1 LRRLGA
7 ILRVTKSVPRP
18 QNHPVQK
25 SNASE
30 RLLDAAAR
38 VFARKG
44 LKGAT
49 TREIAI
55 EAGLSEMT
63 LFRRFGTKEK
73 LLRAVVERFF
83 ARRIEPPPV
92 REAPHDLG
100 AALLHYAKLQHRLMD
115 ESLPIIRVLLGELH
129 HFSRDHRDVLH
140 DVFRPMRSAMKTL
153 LQTSQPNKARRNPE
167 VDMLI
172 DMLEGVI
179 FVDSLRRSQGV
190 VTAYSAQRCLETA
203 VEIMLSRL
211 QHDHASAAK
220 RPKRRS

>member
-1 LRRLGA
+1 VR
-7 ILRVTKSVPRP
+7 RP
-18 QNHPVQK
+18 QSQTPQR
-25 SNASE
+25 SNAAE

-49 TREIAI
+49 TREIAV

-83 ARRIEPPPV
+83 ARRIEPPVVHEP
-92 REAPHDLG
+92 PGDLR

-140 DVFRPMRSAMKTL
+140 DVFRPMRSAMNTL
-153 LQTSQPNKARRNPE
+153 LTSQRKKARRSADVE
-167 VDMLI
+167 MLI

-179 FVDSLRRSQGV
+179 FIDSLRRSHGAL
-190 VTAYSAQRCLETA
+190 TLYSAQHCLDTA
-203 VEIMLSRL
+203 IEMMLAGLHEAEGTAPR
-211 QHDHASAAK
+211 
-220 RPKRRS
+220 RPKRGAKSR

>member
-1 LRRLGA
+1 M
-7 ILRVTKSVPRP
+7 PRP
-18 QNHPVQK
+18 QSHTPPRK
-25 SNASE
+25 TSASE

-38 VFARKG
+38 GFARKG

-49 TREIAI
+49 TREIAV

-92 REAPHDLG
+92 HEPPGDLR

-140 DVFRPMRSAMKTL
+140 DVFKPMRSAMNAL
-153 LQTSQPNKARRNPE
+153 LTSQQKKSRRSSD

-179 FVDSLRRSQGV
+179 FIDSLRRSHGA
-190 VTAYSAQRCLETA
+190 VTLYSAQHCLDTA
-203 VEIMLSRL
+203 IEMMLARL
-211 QHDHASAAK
+211 PQVQGPATR
-220 RPKRRS
+220 RPKRRAKS

>member
-1 LRRLGA
+1 M
-7 ILRVTKSVPRP
+7 PRP
-18 QNHPVQK
+18 QSHPPQK

-49 TREIAI
+49 TREIAV

-83 ARRIEPPPV
+83 ARRIEPPAAHQ
-92 REAPHDLG
+92 APEDLRTT
-100 AALLHYAKLQHRLMD
+100 LLHYAKLQHRLMD

-129 HFSRDHRDVLH
+129 HFSKEHRDVLH
-140 DVFRPMRSAMKTL
+140 DVFKLMRSAINAL
-153 LQTSQPNKARRNPE
+153 LSSQQKKARRSADIE
-167 VDMLI
+167 MLL

-179 FVDSLRRSQGV
+179 FIDSLRRSHGAM
-190 VTAYSAQRCLETA
+190 TLYSAQHCLDTA
-203 VEIMLSRL
+203 VEMMLARL
-211 QHDHASAAK
+211 HQAKGASTRKHK
-220 RPKRRS
+220 RGARR

>member
-1 LRRLGA
+1 MR
-7 ILRVTKSVPRP
+7 RP
-18 QNHPVQK
+18 QSQTPQR
-25 SNASE
+25 SNAAE

-83 ARRIEPPPV
+83 ARRIEPPVVHEP
-92 REAPHDLG
+92 PGDLR

-129 HFSRDHRDVLH
+129 HFSKDHRDVLH
-140 DVFRPMRSAMKTL
+140 DVFRPMRSAMNTL
-153 LQTSQPNKARRNPE
+153 LTSQQKKPRRGADVE
-167 VDMLI
+167 MLI

-179 FVDSLRRSQGV
+179 FIDSLRRSHGAL
-190 VTAYSAQRCLETA
+190 TLYSAQHCLDTAIEMMLARLHQAQETA
-203 VEIMLSRL
+203 
-211 QHDHASAAK
+211 
-220 RPKRRS
+220 PKRSKKGARS

>member
-1 LRRLGA
+1 MR
-7 ILRVTKSVPRP
+7 RP
-18 QNHPVQK
+18 QSQTPQR
-25 SNASE
+25 SNAAE

-83 ARRIEPPPV
+83 ARRIEPPVVHEP
-92 REAPHDLG
+92 PGDLR

-129 HFSRDHRDVLH
+129 HFSKDHRDVLH
-140 DVFRPMRSAMKTL
+140 DVFRPMRSAMNTL
-153 LQTSQPNKARRNPE
+153 LTSQQKKPRRGADVE
-167 VDMLI
+167 MLI

-179 FVDSLRRSQGV
+179 FIDSLRRSHGAL
-190 VTAYSAQRCLETA
+190 TLYSAQHCLDTA
-203 VEIMLSRL
+203 IEMMLARL
-211 QHDHASAAK
+211 HQAQGTA
-220 RPKRRS
+220 PKRSKKGARS

>member
-1 LRRLGA
+1 
-7 ILRVTKSVPRP
+7 VPRP
-18 QNHPVQK
+18 QSQPPVK
-25 SNASE
+25 NSASE

-83 ARRIEPPPV
+83 LQQMEPPPARQLPADV
-92 REAPHDLG
+92 RSG
-100 AALLHYAKLQHRLMD
+100 LLHYAKLQHRLME

-129 HFSRDHRDVLH
+129 HFSREHRDVLH
-140 DVFRPMRSAMKTL
+140 DVFKPMRSAMIGL
-153 LQTSQPNKARRNPE
+153 LTSSQPKSKRSTE
-167 VDMLI
+167 LEMLI

-179 FVDSLRRSQGV
+179 FVDALRRSSGHSNL
-190 VTAYSAQRCLETA
+190 YSAQHCLETA
-203 VEIMLSRL
+203 VDVVLSRL
-211 QHDHASAAK
+211 EQRQAPRRAK
-220 RPKRRS
+220 

>member
-1 LRRLGA
+1 MR
-7 ILRVTKSVPRP
+7 RP
-18 QNHPVQK
+18 QSQTPQR
-25 SNASE
+25 SNAAE

-83 ARRIEPPPV
+83 ARRIEPPVVHEP
-92 REAPHDLG
+92 PGDLR

-129 HFSRDHRDVLH
+129 HFSKDHRDVLH
-140 DVFRPMRSAMKTL
+140 DVFRPMRSAMNTL
-153 LQTSQPNKARRNPE
+153 LTAQQKKPRRG
-167 VDMLI
+167 VDVEMLI

-179 FVDSLRRSQGV
+179 FIDSLRRSHGAL
-190 VTAYSAQRCLETA
+190 TLYSAQHCLDTA
-203 VEIMLSRL
+203 IEMMLARL
-211 QHDHASAAK
+211 HQAQGTATK
-220 RPKRRS
+220 RPKRGARS

>member
-1 LRRLGA
+1 M
-7 ILRVTKSVPRP
+7 PRP
-18 QNHPVQK
+18 QSQTPQK

-49 TREIAI
+49 TREIAV

-83 ARRIEPPPV
+83 ARRIEPPP
-92 REAPHDLG
+92 AQQPPGDLR

-129 HFSRDHRDVLH
+129 HFSKDHRDVLH
-140 DVFRPMRSAMKTL
+140 DVFKPMRSAVNAL
-153 LQTSQPNKARRNPE
+153 LTAQQKKARRSADIE
-167 VDMLI
+167 MLI

-179 FVDSLRRSQGV
+179 FIDSLRRSHGAM
-190 VTAYSAQRCLETA
+190 TLYSAQHCLDTA
-203 VEIMLSRL
+203 VEMMLTRL
-211 QHDHASAAK
+211 QQAK
-220 RPKRRS
+220 GAPTRKRKSGARR

>member
-1 LRRLGA
+1 
-7 ILRVTKSVPRP
+7 VPRP

-211 QHDHASAAK
+211 HHDHASAAK

>member
-1 LRRLGA
+1 
-7 ILRVTKSVPRP
+7 VPRP
-18 QNHPVQK
+18 QSKPAVK

-49 TREIAI
+49 TREIAV

-83 ARRIEPPPV
+83 ARRIEPPPA
-92 REAPHDLG
+92 RESPGSLEAG
-100 AALLHYAKLQHRLMD
+100 LLHYAKLQHRLMD

-129 HFSRDHRDVLH
+129 HFSKDHRDVLH
-140 DVFRPMRSAMKTL
+140 DVFKPMRSAMNTL
-153 LQTSQPNKARRNPE
+153 LLTSQPKKPRRNAE
-167 VDMLI
+167 IEMLI

-179 FVDSLRRSQGV
+179 FIDSLRRSQGAL
-190 VTAYSAQRCLETA
+190 TLYSSQHVLESA
-203 VEIMLSRL
+203 VEMMLDRL
-211 QHDHASAAK
+211 KHKPLAVK
-220 RPKRRS
+220 KPRKGR

>member
-1 LRRLGA
+1 VRRP
-7 ILRVTKSVPRP
+7 KSQTP
-18 QNHPVQK
+18 QR
-25 SNASE
+25 SNAAE

-49 TREIAI
+49 TREIAV

-83 ARRIEPPPV
+83 ARRIEPPTVQESPG
-92 REAPHDLG
+92 DLG

-140 DVFRPMRSAMKTL
+140 DVFRPMRSAMKAL
-153 LQTSQPNKARRNPE
+153 LTSQQKKPRRGADVE
-167 VDMLI
+167 MLI

-179 FVDSLRRSQGV
+179 FIDSLRRSHGALTLYSSQHCLDTAIEMMLARLNQPQGP
-190 VTAYSAQRCLETA
+190 A
-203 VEIMLSRL
+203 VR
-211 QHDHASAAK
+211 
-220 RPKRRS
+220 RPKRAARS

>member
-1 LRRLGA
+1 MR
-7 ILRVTKSVPRP
+7 RP
-18 QNHPVQK
+18 QSQTPQR
-25 SNASE
+25 SNAAE

-83 ARRIEPPPV
+83 ARRIEPPVVHEP
-92 REAPHDLG
+92 PGDLR

-129 HFSRDHRDVLH
+129 HFSKDHRDVLH
-140 DVFRPMRSAMKTL
+140 DVFRPMRSAMNTL
-153 LQTSQPNKARRNPE
+153 LTAQQKKPRRG
-167 VDMLI
+167 VDVEMLI

-179 FVDSLRRSQGV
+179 FIDSLRRSHGAL
-190 VTAYSAQRCLETA
+190 TLYSAQHCLDTAIEMMLARLHQAQETA
-203 VEIMLSRL
+203 
-211 QHDHASAAK
+211 
-220 RPKRRS
+220 PKRSKKGARS

>member
-1 LRRLGA
+1 M
-7 ILRVTKSVPRP
+7 PRSNSQTP
-18 QNHPVQK
+18 QK

-49 TREIAI
+49 TREIAV

-83 ARRIEPPPV
+83 ARRIEPPPAH
-92 REAPHDLG
+92 EPPGDLRTS
-100 AALLHYAKLQHRLMD
+100 LLHYAKLQHRLMD

-129 HFSRDHRDVLH
+129 HFSKEHRDVLH
-140 DVFRPMRSAMKTL
+140 DVFKPMRSAINTL
-153 LQTSQPNKARRNPE
+153 LTSQQKKPRRSADFE
-167 VDMLI
+167 MLI

-179 FVDSLRRSQGV
+179 FIDSLRRSHGAM
-190 VTAYSAQRCLETA
+190 TLYSAQHCLDTA
-203 VEIMLSRL
+203 VEMMLARL
-211 QHDHASAAK
+211 HQMKGATGPSTRTRKRAARK
-220 RPKRRS
+220 

>member
-1 LRRLGA
+1 
-7 ILRVTKSVPRP
+7 VPRSQSQTP
-18 QNHPVQK
+18 QK

-49 TREIAI
+49 TREIAV

-83 ARRIEPPPV
+83 ARRIEPPPAQ
-92 REAPHDLG
+92 APEDLRT
-100 AALLHYAKLQHRLMD
+100 ALLHYAKLQHRLID

-129 HFSRDHRDVLH
+129 HFSKDHRDVLH
-140 DVFRPMRSAMKTL
+140 DVFKPMRSAINTL
-153 LQTSQPNKARRNPE
+153 LTAHQKKARRSADIE
-167 VDMLI
+167 MLI

-179 FVDSLRRSQGV
+179 FIDSLRRSHGAM
-190 VTAYSAQRCLETA
+190 TLYSAQHCLDTA
-203 VEIMLSRL
+203 VEMMLARL
-211 QHDHASAAK
+211 QQVKGAPVRKHK
-220 RPKRRS
+220 RGARR

>member
-1 LRRLGA
+1 MR
-7 ILRVTKSVPRP
+7 RP
-18 QNHPVQK
+18 QSQTPQR
-25 SNASE
+25 SNAAE

-83 ARRIEPPPV
+83 ARRIEPPVVHEP
-92 REAPHDLG
+92 PGDLR

-129 HFSRDHRDVLH
+129 HFSKDHRDVLH
-140 DVFRPMRSAMKTL
+140 DVFRPMRSAMNTL
-153 LQTSQPNKARRNPE
+153 LTSQQKKPRRGADVE
-167 VDMLI
+167 MLI

-179 FVDSLRRSQGV
+179 FIDSLRRSHGAL
-190 VTAYSAQRCLETA
+190 TLYSAQHCLDTA
-203 VEIMLSRL
+203 IEMMLARL
-211 QHDHASAAK
+211 HQAQGTATK
-220 RPKRRS
+220 RPKKGARS

>member
-1 LRRLGA
+1 MR
-7 ILRVTKSVPRP
+7 RP
-18 QNHPVQK
+18 QSQTPQR
-25 SNASE
+25 SNAAE

-49 TREIAI
+49 TREIAV

-83 ARRIEPPPV
+83 ARRIEPPVVHEP
-92 REAPHDLG
+92 PGDLR

-129 HFSRDHRDVLH
+129 HFSKDHRDVLH
-140 DVFRPMRSAMKTL
+140 DVFRPMRSAMNTL
-153 LQTSQPNKARRNPE
+153 LTSQQRKPRRSADVE
-167 VDMLI
+167 MLI

-179 FVDSLRRSQGV
+179 FIDSLRRSYGAL
-190 VTAYSAQRCLETA
+190 TLYSAQHCLDTA
-203 VEIMLSRL
+203 IEMMLARL
-211 QHDHASAAK
+211 PQAQGTATK
-220 RPKRRS
+220 RPKKGARS

>member
-1 LRRLGA
+1 MA
-7 ILRVTKSVPRP
+7 TNSVARP
-18 QNHPVQK
+18 QSQPVPK

-30 RLLDAAAR
+30 KLLDAAAR

-49 TREIAI
+49 TREIAL

-83 ARRIEPPPV
+83 ARRVEPPAS
-92 REAPHDLG
+92 RESPKDLG
-100 AALLHYAKLQHRLMD
+100 TGLLHYAKLQHRLID

-140 DVFRPMRSAMKTL
+140 DVFKPMRSAMDTL
-153 LQTSQPNKARRNPE
+153 LLTSQHKKPRRNADLE
-167 VDMLI
+167 LLI
-172 DMLEGVI
+172 DMLEGII
-179 FVDSLRRSQGV
+179 FVDSLRRSHGA
-190 VTAYSAQRCLETA
+190 VTVYSAQHCLETA
-203 VEIMLSRL
+203 IEMVLARMRQL
-211 QHDHASAAK
+211 QNQSARRK
-220 RPKRRS
+220 PKRSKRS

>member
-1 LRRLGA
+1 MR
-7 ILRVTKSVPRP
+7 RP
-18 QNHPVQK
+18 QSQTPQR
-25 SNASE
+25 SNAAE

-49 TREIAI
+49 TREIAV

-83 ARRIEPPPV
+83 ARRIEPPVV
-92 REAPHDLG
+92 REPPGDLR

-129 HFSRDHRDVLH
+129 HFSKDHRDVLH
-140 DVFRPMRSAMKTL
+140 DVFRPMRSAMNTL
-153 LQTSQPNKARRNPE
+153 LTSQQKKPRRGADVE
-167 VDMLI
+167 MLI

-179 FVDSLRRSQGV
+179 FIDSLRRSHGAL
-190 VTAYSAQRCLETA
+190 TLYSAQHCLDTA
-203 VEIMLSRL
+203 IEMMLARL
-211 QHDHASAAK
+211 HQSQGTAPK
-220 RPKRRS
+220 RPKRGARS

>member
-1 LRRLGA
+1 M
-7 ILRVTKSVPRP
+7 PRP
-18 QNHPVQK
+18 KTQTPK
-25 SNASE
+25 KTNASE

-49 TREIAI
+49 TREIAV

-92 REAPHDLG
+92 HQPPGDLR

-129 HFSRDHRDVLH
+129 HFSKDHRDVLH
-140 DVFRPMRSAMKTL
+140 DVFKPMRSAINAL
-153 LQTSQPNKARRNPE
+153 LSSQQRKPRRNAE
-167 VDMLI
+167 IEMLI

-179 FVDSLRRSQGV
+179 FIDSLRRSHGGL
-190 VTAYSAQRCLETA
+190 TLYSAQHCLDTA
-203 VEIMLSRL
+203 VEMMLERL
-211 QHDHASAAK
+211 HQAKGASM
-220 RPKRRS
+220 RNHKRRAPRR

>member
-1 LRRLGA
+1 VR
-7 ILRVTKSVPRP
+7 RP
-18 QNHPVQK
+18 QSQTPQR
-25 SNASE
+25 SNAAE

-49 TREIAI
+49 TREIAV

-83 ARRIEPPPV
+83 ARRIEPPVVHEP
-92 REAPHDLG
+92 PGDLR

-129 HFSRDHRDVLH
+129 HFSKDHRDVLH
-140 DVFRPMRSAMKTL
+140 DVFRPMRSAMNTL
-153 LQTSQPNKARRNPE
+153 LTSQQKKPRRGADVE
-167 VDMLI
+167 MLI

-179 FVDSLRRSQGV
+179 FIDSLRRSHGAL
-190 VTAYSAQRCLETA
+190 TLYSAQHCLDTA
-203 VEIMLSRL
+203 IEMMLARL
-211 QHDHASAAK
+211 HQAQGTAPK
-220 RPKRRS
+220 RPKKGARS

>member
-1 LRRLGA
+1 MA
-7 ILRVTKSVPRP
+7 RP
-18 QNHPVQK
+18 QSQPVVK

-49 TREIAI
+49 TREIAV

-83 ARRIEPPPV
+83 ARRIEPPPG
-92 REAPHDLG
+92 RESPNDLG
-100 AALLHYAKLQHRLMD
+100 AGLLHYAKLQHRLMD

-129 HFSRDHRDVLH
+129 HFSKDHRDVLH
-140 DVFRPMRSAMKTL
+140 DVFKPMRAAMNAL
-153 LQTSQPNKARRNPE
+153 LLTSQHKKTRRNSDI
-167 VDMLI
+167 DMLI

-179 FVDSLRRSQGV
+179 FVDSLRRSYGAA
-190 VTAYSAQRCLETA
+190 TAYSTQHCLETA
-203 VEIMLSRL
+203 IDMVLVRL
-211 QHDHASAAK
+211 RQLQNQGPQRNSKTGRGK
-220 RPKRRS
+220 RS

>member
-1 LRRLGA
+1 M
-7 ILRVTKSVPRP
+7 PRP
-18 QNHPVQK
+18 QSQTPPK

-49 TREIAI
+49 TREIAV

-83 ARRIEPPPV
+83 ARRIEPPP
-92 REAPHDLG
+92 AQQTPGDLR

-129 HFSRDHRDVLH
+129 HFSKDHRDVLH
-140 DVFRPMRSAMKTL
+140 DVFKPMRSAINAL
-153 LQTSQPNKARRNPE
+153 LTVQQKKARRSADIE
-167 VDMLI
+167 MLI

-179 FVDSLRRSQGV
+179 FIDSLRRSHGAM
-190 VTAYSAQRCLETA
+190 TLYSAQHCLDTA
-203 VEIMLSRL
+203 VEMMLTRL
-211 QHDHASAAK
+211 QQAK
-220 RPKRRS
+220 GAPTRKRERGARR

>member
-1 LRRLGA
+1 
-7 ILRVTKSVPRP
+7 VPRAQTKP
-18 QNHPVQK
+18 TPKN
-25 SNASE
+25 SASE

-83 ARRIEPPPV
+83 LRQVEPPP
-92 REAPHDLG
+92 AKQSPTDLRG
-100 AALLHYAKLQHRLMD
+100 GLLHYAKLQHRLTE

-129 HFSRDHRDVLH
+129 HFSREHRDVLH
-140 DVFRPMRSAMKTL
+140 DVFKPMRSAMISL
-153 LQTSQPNKARRNPE
+153 LTNSHPKSRRNTE
-167 VDMLI
+167 MEMLV

-179 FVDSLRRSQGV
+179 FVDALRRSSGQSHP
-190 VTAYSAQRCLETA
+190 YSWQHCLETA
-203 VEIMLSRL
+203 VDMLLTKLERPAASRGG
-211 QHDHASAAK
+211 
-220 RPKRRS
+220 RRSK

>member
-1 LRRLGA
+1 M
-7 ILRVTKSVPRP
+7 PRSNSQIP
-18 QNHPVQK
+18 KK

-49 TREIAI
+49 TREIAV

-83 ARRIEPPPV
+83 ARRIEPPAAHEP
-92 REAPHDLG
+92 PGDLRTS
-100 AALLHYAKLQHRLMD
+100 LLHYAKLQHRLMD

-129 HFSRDHRDVLH
+129 HFSKDHRDVLH
-140 DVFRPMRSAMKTL
+140 DVFKPMRSAINTL
-153 LQTSQPNKARRNPE
+153 LTAQKKKPARRSPDIE
-167 VDMLI
+167 MLI

-179 FVDSLRRSQGV
+179 FIDSLRRSHGAM
-190 VTAYSAQRCLETA
+190 TLYSAQHCLDTA
-203 VEIMLSRL
+203 VEMMLARL
-211 QHDHASAAK
+211 QQAKAPATRKAK
-220 RPKRRS
+220 RGARS

>member
-1 LRRLGA
+1 MR
-7 ILRVTKSVPRP
+7 RP
-18 QNHPVQK
+18 QSQTPQR
-25 SNASE
+25 SNAAE

-83 ARRIEPPPV
+83 ARRIEPPVVHEP
-92 REAPHDLG
+92 PGDLR

-129 HFSRDHRDVLH
+129 HFSKDHRDVLH
-140 DVFRPMRSAMKTL
+140 DVFRPMRSAMNTL
-153 LQTSQPNKARRNPE
+153 LTSQQKKPRRGADVE
-167 VDMLI
+167 MLI

-179 FVDSLRRSQGV
+179 FIDSLRRSHGAL
-190 VTAYSAQRCLETA
+190 TLYSAQHCLDTA
-203 VEIMLSRL
+203 IEMMLARL
-211 QHDHASAAK
+211 HQAQGTATK
-220 RPKRRS
+220 RSKKGARARS

>member
-1 LRRLGA
+1 
-7 ILRVTKSVPRP
+7 VPRSNSQIP
-18 QNHPVQK
+18 KK

-49 TREIAI
+49 TREIAV

-83 ARRIEPPPV
+83 ARRIEPPAAHEP
-92 REAPHDLG
+92 PGDLRTS
-100 AALLHYAKLQHRLMD
+100 LLHYAKLQHRLMD

-129 HFSRDHRDVLH
+129 HFSKDHRDVLH
-140 DVFRPMRSAMKTL
+140 DVFKPMRSAINTL
-153 LQTSQPNKARRNPE
+153 LTAQKKKPARRSPDIE
-167 VDMLI
+167 MLI

-179 FVDSLRRSQGV
+179 FIDSLRRSHGAM
-190 VTAYSAQRCLETA
+190 TLYSAQHCLDTA
-203 VEIMLSRL
+203 VEMMLARL
-211 QHDHASAAK
+211 QQAKAPATRKAK
-220 RPKRRS
+220 RGARS

>member
-1 LRRLGA
+1 
-7 ILRVTKSVPRP
+7 VPRP
-18 QNHPVQK
+18 QSQTPQK

-49 TREIAI
+49 TREIAV

-83 ARRIEPPPV
+83 ARRIEPPPTQAS
-92 REAPHDLG
+92 EDLRT
-100 AALLHYAKLQHRLMD
+100 ALLHYAKLQHRLMD

-129 HFSRDHRDVLH
+129 HFSKDHRDVLH
-140 DVFRPMRSAMKTL
+140 DVFRPMRSAINSL
-153 LQTSQPNKARRNPE
+153 LTPQQKKAKRSPDIE
-167 VDMLI
+167 MLI

-179 FVDSLRRSQGV
+179 FIDSLRRSHGAM
-190 VTAYSAQRCLETA
+190 TLYSAQHCLDTA
-203 VEIMLSRL
+203 VEMMLTRL
-211 QHDHASAAK
+211 HQAK
-220 RPKRRS
+220 GAPARNHKRGARR

>member
-1 LRRLGA
+1 
-7 ILRVTKSVPRP
+7 VPRSNSQIP
-18 QNHPVQK
+18 QK

-49 TREIAI
+49 TREIAV

-83 ARRIEPPPV
+83 ARRIEPPAAHEP
-92 REAPHDLG
+92 PGDLRTS
-100 AALLHYAKLQHRLMD
+100 LLHYAKLQHRLMD

-129 HFSRDHRDVLH
+129 HFSKDHRDVLH
-140 DVFRPMRSAMKTL
+140 DVFKPMRSAINTL
-153 LQTSQPNKARRNPE
+153 LTAQKKKPARRSPDIE
-167 VDMLI
+167 MLI

-179 FVDSLRRSQGV
+179 FIDSLRRSHGAM
-190 VTAYSAQRCLETA
+190 TLYSAQHCLDTA
-203 VEIMLSRL
+203 VEMMLARL
-211 QHDHASAAK
+211 QQAKAPATRKAK
-220 RPKRRS
+220 RGARR

>member
-1 LRRLGA
+1 VSR
-7 ILRVTKSVPRP
+7 SNS
-18 QNHPVQK
+18 QNSPK

-49 TREIAI
+49 TREIAV

-83 ARRIEPPPV
+83 ARRIEPPAAHEP
-92 REAPHDLG
+92 PGDLRT
-100 AALLHYAKLQHRLMD
+100 ALLHYAKLQHRLMD

-129 HFSRDHRDVLH
+129 HFSKDHRDVLH
-140 DVFRPMRSAMKTL
+140 DVFKPMRSAINTL
-153 LQTSQPNKARRNPE
+153 LTSQQKKPAKRSPDIE
-167 VDMLI
+167 MLI

-179 FVDSLRRSQGV
+179 FIDSLRRSHGAM
-190 VTAYSAQRCLETA
+190 TLYSAQHCLDTA
-203 VEIMLSRL
+203 VEMMLARL
-211 QHDHASAAK
+211 HQAK
-220 RPKRRS
+220 SPPARPKKAARR

>member
-1 LRRLGA
+1 
-7 ILRVTKSVPRP
+7 
-18 QNHPVQK
+18 
-25 SNASE
+25 
-30 RLLDAAAR
+30 
-38 VFARKG
+38 
-44 LKGAT
+44 
-49 TREIAI
+49 
-55 EAGLSEMT
+55 
-63 LFRRFGTKEK
+63 
-73 LLRAVVERFF
+73 
-83 ARRIEPPPV
+83 
-92 REAPHDLG
+92 
-100 AALLHYAKLQHRLMD
+100 MD

-153 LQTSQPNKARRNPE
+153 LQTSQQNKARRNPE

-211 QHDHASAAK
+211 QHDHATAAK

>member
-1 LRRLGA
+1 VR
-7 ILRVTKSVPRP
+7 RP
-18 QNHPVQK
+18 QSQTPQR
-25 SNASE
+25 SNAAE

-83 ARRIEPPPV
+83 ARRIEPPVVHEP
-92 REAPHDLG
+92 PGDLR

-129 HFSRDHRDVLH
+129 HFSKDHRDVLH
-140 DVFRPMRSAMKTL
+140 DVFRPMRSAMNTL
-153 LQTSQPNKARRNPE
+153 LSAQQKKPRRGADVE
-167 VDMLI
+167 MLI

-179 FVDSLRRSQGV
+179 FIDSLRRSHGAL
-190 VTAYSAQRCLETA
+190 TLYSAQHCLDTA
-203 VEIMLSRL
+203 IEMMLARL
-211 QHDHASAAK
+211 HQAQGTATK
-220 RPKRRS
+220 RPKKGARS

>member
-1 LRRLGA
+1 M
-7 ILRVTKSVPRP
+7 PRP
-18 QNHPVQK
+18 QSQTPAK

-49 TREIAI
+49 TREIAV

-83 ARRIEPPPV
+83 ARRIEPPP
-92 REAPHDLG
+92 AQQPPGDLR

-129 HFSRDHRDVLH
+129 HFSKDHRDVLH
-140 DVFRPMRSAMKTL
+140 DVFKPMRSAVNAL
-153 LQTSQPNKARRNPE
+153 LTAQQKKARRSADIE
-167 VDMLI
+167 MLI

-179 FVDSLRRSQGV
+179 FIDSLRRSHGAM
-190 VTAYSAQRCLETA
+190 TLYSAQHCLDTA
-203 VEIMLSRL
+203 VEMMLTRL
-211 QHDHASAAK
+211 QQAK
-220 RPKRRS
+220 GAPTRKRKRGARR

>member
-1 LRRLGA
+1 
-7 ILRVTKSVPRP
+7 
-18 QNHPVQK
+18 
-25 SNASE
+25 
-30 RLLDAAAR
+30 
-38 VFARKG
+38 
-44 LKGAT
+44 
-49 TREIAI
+49 
-55 EAGLSEMT
+55 MT

-153 LQTSQPNKARRNPE
+153 LLTSQHNRARKNPE
-167 VDMLI
+167 IDLLI

-179 FVDSLRRSQGV
+179 FVDSLRRSQGAL
-190 VTAYSAQRCLETA
+190 TTYSAQRCLETA
-203 VEIMLSRL
+203 VEMMLSRL
-211 QHDHASAAK
+211 HHEPTPAARRPRK
-220 RPKRRS
+220 RS

>member
-1 LRRLGA
+1 M
-7 ILRVTKSVPRP
+7 PRP
-18 QNHPVQK
+18 QTQTVSK

-83 ARRIEPPPV
+83 LRQVEQQPARPFPE
-92 REAPHDLG
+92 DLRAG
-100 AALLHYAKLQHRLMD
+100 LLHYAKLQHHLTD
-115 ESLPIIRVLLGELH
+115 ESLPIIRVLLGEFH
-129 HFSRDHRDVLH
+129 HFSREHRDLLH
-140 DVFRPMRSAMKTL
+140 DVFKPMRSAMIKL
-153 LQTSQPNKARRNPE
+153 LMTSHQKKPRRSADIE
-167 VDMLI
+167 MLI

-179 FVDSLRRSQGV
+179 FVDTLRRSHGPSNL
-190 VTAYSAQRCLETA
+190 YSAQHYLETA
-203 VEIMLSRL
+203 VDMVLARVQDGQVSASSRSRL
-211 QHDHASAAK
+211 PSSKSSAK
-220 RPKRRS
+220 KRRG

>member
-1 LRRLGA
+1 VR
-7 ILRVTKSVPRP
+7 RP
-18 QNHPVQK
+18 QSQTPQR
-25 SNASE
+25 SNAAE

-83 ARRIEPPPV
+83 ARRIEPPVVHEP
-92 REAPHDLG
+92 PGDLR

-129 HFSRDHRDVLH
+129 HFSKDHRDVLH
-140 DVFRPMRSAMKTL
+140 DVFRPMRSAMNTL
-153 LQTSQPNKARRNPE
+153 LTAQQKKPRRGADVE
-167 VDMLI
+167 MLI

-179 FVDSLRRSQGV
+179 FIDSLRRSHGAL
-190 VTAYSAQRCLETA
+190 TLYSAQHCLDTA
-203 VEIMLSRL
+203 IEMMLARL
-211 QHDHASAAK
+211 HQAQGTAPK
-220 RPKRRS
+220 RPKKGARS